1 LNRGDLVFPQASIR
15 KDNKNPGRQIIT
27 GKPWD
32 ARISCFTGCQS
43 VLGLIRFSSSPNIF
57 AEPANADSSRRLI
70 FMLLAI
76 DVGNSNNVIGLFA
89 GEKLLTH
96 WRIRT
101 EWARTS
107 DEYWVLIKEFIQ
119 LNGVDTETI
128 DEIIVACVV
137 PPLIPILKEMGRKYF
152 SCEPLIVGPGVK
164 TGISILYNNPAE
176 VGADRIVNSVA
187 AYEKYGGPLIIVDFG
202 TATTFDAVSKK
213 GEYLGGAI
221 FPGVQLSLEA
231 LFKNAAKLPRV
242 EMAEPERVIGKS
254 TVESIH
260 SGTIHGFVS
269 MIDGMVSKMQVE
281 LDQKARVIATGGIVQ
296 LIASRAK
303 SIDTI
308 DPFLTLDGLRIIHQ
322 RNQK

>member
-1 LNRGDLVFPQASIR
+1 
-15 KDNKNPGRQIIT
+15 
-27 GKPWD
+27 
-32 ARISCFTGCQS
+32 
-43 VLGLIRFSSSPNIF
+43 
-57 AEPANADSSRRLI
+57 
-70 FMLLAI
+70 MLLAI

-101 EWARTS
+101 ERTRTS
-107 DEYWVLIKEFIQ
+107 DEYWVLIKEFIL
-119 LNGVDTETI
+119 LNDVETETI

-137 PPLIPILKEMGRKYF
+137 PPLIPVLKEMSKKYF

-164 TGISILYNNPAE
+164 TGISILYKNPAE
-176 VGADRIVNSVA
+176 VGADRIVNSAA
-187 AYEKYGGPLIIVDFG
+187 AYKKYGGPLIIVDFG

-242 EMAEPERVIGKS
+242 EIAEPERVIGRS
-254 TVESIH
+254 TIESIH
-260 SGTIHGFVS
+260 SGTVYGFVS
-269 MIDGMVSKMQVE
+269 VIDGMILKMQEE
-281 LDQKARVIATGGIVQ
+281 LEQKARVIATGGIVD

-308 DPFLTLDGLRIIHQ
+308 DHFLTLEGLRIIHQ
-322 RNQK
+322 RNLEQ